1 MIRAVPIPTAVLGG
15 GSFGTCLAVMA
26 ARRHDVQLWARRPE
40 VVEAINREHRNP
52 AHLSDVE
59 LPEAVTATTSLAS
72 AVAGREIVIVAVPSQ
87 ATRHVLE
94 QAAPHFSADVVLVA
108 AMKGIEVET
117 GMRMSEVFEDVLPE
131 PLQKRV
137 VFLSGPSFAREIA
150 QHRPT
155 AVTLA
160 STVESYAIS
169 VQESLSTPWF
179 RCYSHDDVVGVEI
192 GGAVKNVVAI
202 AVGLCDGLEMG
213 LNARAGLMTRG
224 LREMTRLGVDLGA
237 NPLTFQGL
245 SGMGDLVLTCTG
257 DLSRNRRVGLELG
270 RGRPLEQILADMR
283 EVAEGVKT
291 TYAVCELAERRG
303 VEMPIAFT
311 LREVLAGRV
320 AAVDVAPLL
329 LTRQLR
335 NELT

>member
-1 MIRAVPIPTAVLGG
+1 MLRAVSIPTAVLGG

-26 ARRHDVQLWARRPE
+26 ARRHEVLLWARRPE
-40 VVEAINREHRNP
+40 VVETINREHRNP
-52 AHLSDVE
+52 AHLSDLE
-59 LPEAVTATTSLAS
+59 LPEAVTATTDLAT

-87 ATRHVLE
+87 ATRQVLE
-94 QAAPHFSADVVLVA
+94 EAAPHFAENVVLVA
-108 AMKGIEVET
+108 AMKGIEAET
-117 GMRMSEVFEDVLPE
+117 GMLMSEVFEEVLPE
-131 PLQKRV
+131 PLHKRV

-169 VQESLSTPWF
+169 VQASLSTPWF

-270 RGRPLEQILADMR
+270 RGGALGRILEDMG
-283 EVAEGVKT
+283 EVAEGVET
-291 TYAVCELAERRG
+291 TYAVCALAERRG
-303 VEMPIAFT
+303 IEMPIAFT
-311 LREVLAGRV
+311 LREVLAGRI
-320 AAVDVAPLL
+320 APRDVAPLL

-335 NELT
+335 NELS